1 MLIVRAGSF
10 GVKGSVDEHL
20 AVEWKSVLPIGHDY
34 CPVNGA
40 IPLARTKERIGADKT
55 MRA

>member
-1 MLIVRAGSF
+1 VLIVRAGSF